1 MRSVCVYCGSS
12 FGSDERFA
20 TAARRLG
27 EKLAAEGRTLVYG
40 GGCVG
45 LMGVLADAALAA
57 GGKVI
62 GVIPQTLVD
71 REVAHHGVSELRIVT
86 SMHERKALM
95 AELSDGFLALPGGIG
110 TLEELFEAWTWGQ
123 LGLHDKP
130 YGLLNVA
137 GFFDPLL
144 TFLDSQVQAR
154 FVKQEHRDLLLV
166 ADDMDDLVAAMERQK
181 RPMLRK
187 WIGPG
192 DE

>member
-20 TAARRLG
+20 AAARRLG

-57 GGKVI
+57 GGTVI

-95 AELSDGFLALPGGIG
+95 ADLSDGFIALPGGIG

-144 TFLDSQVQAR
+144 AFLDSQVQAR

-166 ADDMDDLVAAMERQK
+166 ASDVDDLVVAMEQQR
-181 RPMLRK
+181 RPLLRK

>member
-1 MRSVCVYCGSS
+1 MQSVCVYCGSS

-20 TAARRLG
+20 VAARQLG

-45 LMGVLADAALAA
+45 LMGVLADAVLSA
-57 GGKVI
+57 GGTVI

-95 AELSDGFLALPGGIG
+95 ADLSDGFIALPGGIG

-144 TFLDSQVQAR
+144 AFLDSQVQAR

-166 ADDMDDLVAAMERQK
+166 ASDVDDLVVAMEQQR
-181 RPMLRK
+181 RPLLRK